1 MIKLAE
7 TCGCDHIYHAFA
19 KEILNWELHFLCNVT
34 GWLHVACW
42 PGSQVGSVSR
52 LNYFLAESNKFYSF
66 WLYEIFITRLPG
78 LLVIMKARWLGK
90 RVDFWPRN
98 HSYRDFGQVFLLCT
112 CPIQP
117 KQKLINKHGG
127 LTRQMGRFSKSID
140 STHLMNP
147 FTEAIQ
153 VLDQTAKP
161 LSYNINYWHK

>member
-1 MIKLAE
+1 MIKFAE
-7 TCGCDHIYHAFA
+7 TCDCDHIYYGFT
-19 KEILNWELHFLCNVT
+19 KEILNGELHFLCNVT
-34 GWLHVACW
+34 GWLHVAGW

-52 LNYFLAESNKFYSF
+52 LKNFLANPTNFIV
-66 WLYEIFITRLPG
+66 YEIFITLLPG

-98 HSYRDFGQVFLLCT
+98 RSYRDLGQIFLLCT

-127 LTRQMGRFSKSID
+127 LTRQMGWFSKSVV
-140 STHLMNP
+140 STRLMNP
-147 FTEAIQ
+147 LTEPTQ
-153 VLDQTAKP
+153 VPEQNAKP